1 MFKHLSAAFLTIPLL
16 ALLLP
21 AAANASRLEWNQTEA
36 RIELKPDKEEA
47 QTEFVVTNKGDETVR
62 IARVRTSCGCTS
74 SILNKKIINP
84 GESTTITA
92 IFNKGK
98 RQGLNHN
105 KLEVFLDDQTDP
117 VAKLHMIVQVPKLV
131 DAQPQ
136 IVYWNPSTARS
147 ERRVRIK
154 LDKRYVSEITSIEYD
169 RSTLTITAESDPDG
183 RVDRILR
190 ILPKSFETQI
200 RESVLIHARGADGM
214 KAEARLHIFV
224 QP

>member
-1 MFKHLSAAFLTIPLL
+1 MFKHLSAAFLTISLL

-21 AAANASRLEWNQTEA
+21 AVGEAARLDWNQTEA
-36 RIELKPDKEEA
+36 RIELKPDQEEA
-47 QTEFVVTNKGDETVR
+47 QVEFVVTNKGDQTVR
-62 IARVRTSCGCTS
+62 IARVKTSCGCTS
-74 SILNKKIINP
+74 SILDKKIINS

-105 KLEVFLDDQTDP
+105 KLEVFLDDQADP
-117 VAKLHMIVQVPKLV
+117 VAMLHMIVQVPKLV

-136 IVYWNPSTARS
+136 IVYWNPSTS
-147 ERRVRIK
+147 STERHIRIT

-169 RSTLTITAESDPDG
+169 HSMLTIRAEPDPDG
-183 RVDRILR
+183 RVDRILH

-200 RESVLIHARGADGM
+200 RETVLIHARGVDGM

>member
-36 RIELKPDKEEA
+36 RIELKPDQGEA

>member
-1 MFKHLSAAFLTIPLL
+1 MFKHLSAAFLTISLL
-16 ALLLP
+16 TLLLP
-21 AAANASRLEWNQTEA
+21 AIADATRLEWNQTEA
-36 RIELKPDKEEA
+36 RIELKPDQEEA
-47 QTEFVVTNKGDETVR
+47 QVEFVVTNKGDQTVR
-62 IARVRTSCGCTS
+62 IARVKTSCGCTS
-74 SILNKKIINP
+74 SILDKKIINP

-105 KLEVFLDDQTDP
+105 KLEVFLDDQADP
-117 VAKLHMIVQVPKLV
+117 VAMLHMIVQVPKLV

-136 IVYWNPSTARS
+136 IVYWNPSTSSTARHI
-147 ERRVRIK
+147 RIT

-169 RSTLTITAESDPDG
+169 HSMLTIRAEPDPDG
-183 RVDRILR
+183 RVDRILH

-200 RESVLIHARGADGM
+200 RESVLIHARGSDGM

>member
-21 AAANASRLEWNQTEA
+21 AAANASRLKWNQTEA
-36 RIELKPDKEEA
+36 RIELKPDQEEA

-154 LDKRYVSEITSIEYD
+154 LDKRYLSEITSIEYD

>member
-36 RIELKPDKEEA
+36 RIELKPDQEEA

-62 IARVRTSCGCTS
+62 IARVRTSCSCTS